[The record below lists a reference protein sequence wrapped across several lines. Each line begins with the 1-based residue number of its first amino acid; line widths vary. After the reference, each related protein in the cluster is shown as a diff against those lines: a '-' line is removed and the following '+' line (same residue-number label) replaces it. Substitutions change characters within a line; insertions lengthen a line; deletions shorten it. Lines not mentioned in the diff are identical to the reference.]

1 MTDGLDR
8 AALRVG
14 SVLDEKWTLERL
26 LGVGGMGAV
35 YEARHRNGARAAVK
49 VLHPALASIDEVRE
63 RFLREGYAANKVDHR
78 GAVQVLD
85 DDVVKDGLD
94 AGAAY
99 LVMELLE
106 GESLQDRARRAPP
119 LTEVELLEVMEA
131 VLDVLAAAHAR
142 GVVHRDLKPENV
154 FLATDAE
161 REGVRVKVLDFG
173 LARIAEAASVTSA
186 GMAVG
191 TPSFMSPEQASGR
204 NDEIDGR
211 TDVFA
216 LGATMFRIVTGRRV
230 HEAENMVELVSLM
243 ASEPAPPLRTVKPD
257 AAEALAGV
265 VDRALFFER
274 DDRPTA
280 EGLSVVVRQALSVLR
295 ETEEPHAG
303 RMRILP
309 ASARNLRVA
318 DAAPSAPAVEPVFL
332 MEAPRRGTT
341 LPWVLVLALLV
352 VVGWLALPH
361 LGSALDRHATV
372 APPPTAPPP
381 SALPPIV
388 ELPSTPPAPA
398 TDELPPEPEELGGS
412 GLPPPPLPSG
422 IGVAA
427 HAPSPSASSSA
438 ASAALP
444 GRHPVPPWVKKRQQK
459 PR

>member
-14 SVLDEKWTLERL
+14 SVLDEKWTLEQL

-35 YEARHRNGARAAVK
+35 YAARHRNGARAAVK
-49 VLHPALASIDEVRE
+49 VLHPALTSIDEVRE
-63 RFLREGYAANKVDHR
+63 RFLREGYAANRVDHR

-85 DDVVKDGLD
+85 DDVVKDGPD

-106 GESLQDRARRAPP
+106 GESLQERARRAPA
-119 LTEVELLEVMEA
+119 LTDLELLEVMEA

-173 LARIAEAASVTSA
+173 LARIAEASPMTSA

-216 LGATMFRIVTGRRV
+216 LGATLFRIVTGRRV
-230 HEAENMVELVSLM
+230 HEADNMVELVSLM

-274 DDRPTA
+274 EDRPTA
-280 EGLSVVVRQALSVLR
+280 EGLAVVVRQALSVLR
-295 ETEEPHAG
+295 ETEEPRVG
-303 RMRILP
+303 RLKILP

-318 DAAPSAPAVEPVFL
+318 DAAPSAPVVEPVFL
-332 MEAPRRGTT
+332 TAPPRRGAT

-352 VVGWLALPH
+352 VVAWLALPH

-372 APPPTAPPP
+372 APPPATPPA
-381 SALPPIV
+381 SALPVV
-388 ELPSTPPAPA
+388 ELPPGPAA
-398 TDELPPEPEELGGS
+398 TTDELPAEPPEELGGS
-412 GLPPPPLPSG
+412 GLPPPPVPPG
-422 IGVAA
+422 MIPA
-427 HAPSPSASSSA
+427 HAAASAPAPS

-444 GRHPVPPWVKKRQQK
+444 SKHPVPPWVKKRQQK
-459 PR
+459 H